1 LTRIQDLL
9 PILVI
14 VGAVAFLLP
23 LDPAVVKQAQTILGT
38 PVSVSHAHLVTTV
51 RSLALIATLAGVA
64 VFVAYRWGPAIAKI
78 LTAHVGGIAPRLTRR
93 AIGMLDAFSQGMAVV
108 GRRRYFWG
116 AQALA
121 FCCWA
126 IFAVAPVPLLTAF
139 GLPLRQACVTAVAK
153 TGLTTIAH
161 LLPSAPGAIGTYH
174 VFCFVAVILCNP
186 SMDANAAI
194 AYSLLAHLVGTLS
207 PALPGLVFLPRA
219 WRGMRPLKVQPQTEN
234 SEPAP
239 SEQCHE

>member
-1 LTRIQDLL
+1 MT
-9 PILVI
+9 
-14 VGAVAFLLP
+14 
-23 LDPAVVKQAQTILGT
+23 LGT
-38 PVSVSHAHLVTTV
+38 PVSISHAHLVTTV
-51 RSLALIATLAGVA
+51 RSLALAATLAGVA
-64 VFVAYRWGPAIAKI
+64 VFVAYRWGPFVAKV
-78 LTAHVGGIAPRLTRR
+78 LTARLGGIAPRLTGRVV
-93 AIGMLDAFSQGMAVV
+93 GMFDAFSRGMAVV

-126 IFAVAPVPLLTAF
+126 IFAVAPVPLLTSF
-139 GLPLRQACVTAVAK
+139 GLSFRQACVTAVAK

-194 AYSLLAHLVGTLS
+194 AYALLAHLVGTLS

-219 WRGMRPLKVQPQTEN
+219 WRGIRPLKSQLPPEQP
-234 SEPAP
+234 EPAL